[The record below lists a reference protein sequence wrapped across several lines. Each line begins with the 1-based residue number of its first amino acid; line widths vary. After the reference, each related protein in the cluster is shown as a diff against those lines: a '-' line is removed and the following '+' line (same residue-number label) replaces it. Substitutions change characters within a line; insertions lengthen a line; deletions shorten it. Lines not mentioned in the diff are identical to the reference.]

1 MIRYLLLTGLFALL
15 AAPLQAQEPLGAYP
29 HLPTGY
35 RSIKVFDH
43 QSRFVGRLLP
53 EKRYWVSIDRI
64 PLFLQQAVVAVEDA
78 RFYEHGGVDLR
89 GIARAAIKNVVKGR
103 LAEGGSTITQQLIKN
118 KYLSAEKTFDRKV
131 NEGLLALELEKKYS
145 KKQILEMYLNE
156 IYYGNGAWGIAQ
168 AARIYFDKNPEEL
181 NEVECAL
188 LAGIPKNPGR
198 YNPLAKTVEVARR
211 RAIVLQRMVETGVL
225 SQRQLQQLQKKTV
238 APVPPNRALWYLA
251 LVRSTL
257 QERYGA
263 GVIEQ
268 GGLEV
273 TAALDL
279 PLQLQ
284 AEQVIREG
292 VPRLDPQL
300 QGALVAIDPHNGHL
314 LAAAGGTDYLKAPFN
329 RALQGRRQPGS
340 AFKPFIYAAALEQG
354 MTVADT
360 WDDTPV
366 SYAGLAGSSWT
377 PGNYDGKRHGS
388 LTLRQA
394 LSSSNNVIAV
404 KLLDRLGLQAVAELS
419 ARAGLGLQLRDL
431 SVALGSE
438 EVSLHDLTLAYT
450 PFANNGLRPEP
461 RSIIRIY
468 DVYRK
473 NWAEAPPQQAT
484 TVMSPATA
492 FLMTDMLKDVLLSGT
507 AKGLHRFAGQYPL
520 AGKTGT
526 TNDYR
531 DAWFIGYSPTLV
543 TGVWVGHDQ
552 PRPGGRGFTG
562 GAVAAPLWE
571 RFMRQALAG
580 KPAVPFAMPDTVLS
594 LSIDPATGQ
603 LATPDCP
610 VRQQELFGV
619 GTEPAQYCSRHG
631 GTELLPQPEPADG
644 GTAPGASES
653 SQQDKEPA
661 TP

>member
-1 MIRYLLLTGLFALL
+1 MIRYVLLVGLVVLL

-53 EKRYWVSIDRI
+53 DKRYWVSIDRI

-89 GIARAAIKNVVKGR
+89 GIARAAIKNVVKRR

-118 KYLSAEKTFDRKV
+118 KYLSAEKTLDRKV

-181 NEVECAL
+181 NEVECSL
-188 LAGIPKNPGR
+188 LAGIPRNPSR
-198 YNPLAKTVEVARR
+198 YNPLAKSADVARR
-211 RAIVLQRMVETGVL
+211 RAIVLQRMVEVGAL
-225 SQRQLQQLQKKTV
+225 PQRQMNQQLKKTV
-238 APVPPNRALWYLA
+238 APIPPNRAHWYLA
-251 LVRSTL
+251 LVRGVL

-292 VPRLDPQL
+292 IPRLDPQL

-314 LAAAGGTDYLKAPFN
+314 LAAVGGTDYLKAPFN

-366 SYAGLAGSSWT
+366 SYDGADNRPWT
-377 PGNYDGKRHGS
+377 PRNYDGKRHGS

-404 KLLDRLGLQAVAELS
+404 KLLDRLGMQPVADLS

-450 PFANNGLRPEP
+450 PFAHYGLRPES

-468 DVYRK
+468 DLYRK
-473 NWAEAPPQQAT
+473 SWSELQPQPPVPVIAA
-484 TVMSPATA
+484 STA
-492 FLMTDMLKDVLLSGT
+492 FLLTDMLKDVLVSGT
-507 AKGLHRFAGQYPL
+507 AKGLHRFAGQYPS

-531 DAWFIGYSPTLV
+531 DAWFIGYTPTLV
-543 TGVWVGHDQ
+543 TGIWVGHDQ

-571 RFMRQALAG
+571 RFMRQALGG
-580 KPAVPFAMPDTVLS
+580 KPAVPFVMPDTVLS

-610 VRQQELFGV
+610 TRQQELFAV
-619 GTEPAQYCSRHG
+619 GTEPAQYCTLHG
-631 GTELLPQPEPADG
+631 GLVQPTEPEPAMG
-644 GTAPGASES
+644 EPGKPETPGNEKES
-653 SQQDKEPA
+653 A

>member
-1 MIRYLLLTGLFALL
+1 MIRYLLLIGLVVLL

-53 EKRYWVSIDRI
+53 DKRYWVSIDRI

-89 GIARAAIKNVVKGR
+89 GIARAAIKNVVKRR

-118 KYLSAEKTFDRKV
+118 KYLSAEKTLDRKV

-181 NEVECAL
+181 NEVECSL
-188 LAGIPKNPGR
+188 LAGIPRNPGR
-198 YNPLAKTVEVARR
+198 YNPLAKSADVARR
-211 RAIVLQRMVETGVL
+211 RAIVLQRMVEVGAL
-225 SQRQLQQLQKKTV
+225 SQRQMSQQLKKTV
-238 APVPPNRALWYLA
+238 APIPPNRALWYLA
-251 LVRSTL
+251 LVRGTL

-284 AEQVIREG
+284 AEQVVREG
-292 VPRLDPQL
+292 IPRLDPQL

-314 LAAAGGTDYLKAPFN
+314 LAAVGGTDYLKAPFN

-354 MTVADT
+354 MTVADL

-366 SYAGLAGSSWT
+366 TYTGPAGASWT
-377 PGNYDGKRHGS
+377 PRNYDGKRHGS

-404 KLLDRLGLQAVAELS
+404 KLLDRLGIQPVAELS
-419 ARAGLGLQLRDL
+419 DRAGLGLQLRDL

-450 PFANNGLRPEP
+450 PFAHYGLRPES

-473 NWAEAPPQQAT
+473 SWSELQPQPPVPVIAA
-484 TVMSPATA
+484 STA
-492 FLMTDMLKDVLLSGT
+492 FLMTDILKDVLVSGT
-507 AKGLHRFAGQYPL
+507 AKGLHRFAGQYPS

-531 DAWFIGYSPTLV
+531 DAWFIGYTPTLV
-543 TGVWVGHDQ
+543 TGIWVGHDQ

-571 RFMRQALAG
+571 RFMRQALGG
-580 KPAVPFAMPDTVLS
+580 KPAVPFVMPDTVLS

-610 VRQQELFGV
+610 TRQQELFAV
-619 GTEPAQYCSRHG
+619 GTEPAQYCTLHG
-631 GTELLPQPEPADG
+631 GTELLPLPVPDVIKPEPL
-644 GTAPGASES
+644 EL
-653 SQQDKEPA
+653 SQEEKEPVA
-661 TP
+661 P

>member
-1 MIRYLLLTGLFALL
+1 MIRCLLLTSLVLL
-15 AAPLQAQEPLGAYP
+15 LVTPLQAQEPLGAYP
-29 HLPTGY
+29 PLPTGY

-64 PLFLQQAVVAVEDA
+64 PLFLQKAIVAVEDA

-89 GIARAAIKNVVKGR
+89 GIARAAVKNVVKRR

-118 KYLSAEKTFDRKV
+118 KYLSAEKTLDRKV

-251 LVRSTL
+251 LVRGTL
-257 QERYGA
+257 QERYGV

-300 QGALVAIDPHNGHL
+300 QGALVAVDPHNGHL
-314 LAAAGGTDYLKAPFN
+314 LAAVGGTDYQKGPFN
-329 RALQGRRQPGS
+329 RALQGHRQPGS

-354 MTVADT
+354 MTVAET

-366 SYAGLAGSSWT
+366 SYDGADNRPWT
-377 PGNYDGKRHGS
+377 PGNYDGKSHGR

-394 LSSSNNVIAV
+394 LSASNNVIAV
-404 KLLDRLGLQAVAELS
+404 KLLDRLGLQPVAELS
-419 ARAGLGLQLRDL
+419 ARAGLRLQLRDL

-473 NWAEAPPQQAT
+473 SWSEQPPQPPVPVVSA
-484 TVMSPATA
+484 STA
-492 FLMTDMLKDVLLSGT
+492 FLLTDMLKDVLVSGT
-507 AKGLHRFAGQYPL
+507 AKGLHRFAKQHPT

-580 KPAVPFAMPDTVLS
+580 KPAVPFAMPETVLL
-594 LSIDPATGQ
+594 LSIDPSTGQ

-610 VRQQELFGV
+610 VRHQELFAI
-619 GTEPAQYCSRHG
+619 GTEPSQYCTQHG
-631 GTELLPQPEPADG
+631 GTELLPQPEPAN
-644 GTAPGASES
+644 TASGAPEPP
-653 SQQDKEPA
+653 QQDKEPA

>member
-1 MIRYLLLTGLFALL
+1 MIRYVLLVGLVVLL

-53 EKRYWVSIDRI
+53 DKRYWVSIDRI

-89 GIARAAIKNVVKGR
+89 GIARAAIKNVVKRR

-118 KYLSAEKTFDRKV
+118 KYLSAEKTLDRKV

-181 NEVECAL
+181 NEVECSL
-188 LAGIPKNPGR
+188 LAGIPRNPSR
-198 YNPLAKTVEVARR
+198 YNPLAKSADVARR
-211 RAIVLQRMVETGVL
+211 RAIVLQRMVEVGAL
-225 SQRQLQQLQKKTV
+225 PQRQMNQQLKKTV
-238 APVPPNRALWYLA
+238 APIPPNRAHWYLA
-251 LVRSTL
+251 LVRGVL

-292 VPRLDPQL
+292 IPRLDPQL

-314 LAAAGGTDYLKAPFN
+314 LAAVGGTDYLKAPFN

-366 SYAGLAGSSWT
+366 SYDGADNRPWT
-377 PGNYDGKRHGS
+377 PRNYDGKRHGS

-404 KLLDRLGLQAVAELS
+404 KLLDRLGMQPVADLS

-450 PFANNGLRPEP
+450 PFAHYGLRPES

-468 DVYRK
+468 DLYRK
-473 NWAEAPPQQAT
+473 SWSELQPQPPVPVVAA
-484 TVMSPATA
+484 STA
-492 FLMTDMLKDVLLSGT
+492 FLLTDMLKDVLVSGT
-507 AKGLHRFAGQYPL
+507 AKGLHRFAGQYPS

-531 DAWFIGYSPTLV
+531 DAWFIGYTPTLV
-543 TGVWVGHDQ
+543 TGIWVGHDQ

-562 GAVAAPLWE
+562 GAVATPLWE
-571 RFMRQALAG
+571 RFMRQALGG
-580 KPAVPFAMPDTVLS
+580 KPAVPFVMPDTVLS

-610 VRQQELFGV
+610 TRQQELFAV
-619 GTEPAQYCSRHG
+619 GTEPAQYCILHG
-631 GTELLPQPEPADG
+631 GLVQPTEPEPAMG
-644 GTAPGASES
+644 EPGKPEPPGNEKES
-653 SQQDKEPA
+653 A